1 MIGDIFIEKEVDML
15 GKKYI
20 VYLKEV
26 ACKLGS
32 GGQPASTT
40 VRAFVRRCENRAKD
54 NVLTT
59 V

>member
-1 MIGDIFIEKEVDML
+1 VIGDVLIEKEIELL

>member
-1 MIGDIFIEKEVDML
+1 MIGDVLIEKEIELL

-40 VRAFVRRCENRAKD
+40 VRAFVRRCEKRA
-54 NVLTT
+54 
-59 V
+59 